1 MQRIFLFC
9 VIFILLLLTI
19 FSGVMVIWQ
28 KRNEFVPPSVLSAI
42 FMILIVSYINA
53 KKEQIK

>member
-9 VIFILLLLTI
+9 VILLLLTI

-53 KKEQIK
+53 KKEQSK